1 MGSISLYTT
10 RLTGYGK
17 CFPKAV
23 YNALLLY
30 PFSDVNVK
38 QVDDRFN
45 GGTDSGCGLYREKV
59 VAVLSISPFIKDI
72 RNNKLYVDWQ
82 ITEQQNIIRK

>member
-1 MGSISLYTT
+1 M
-10 RLTGYGK
+10 
-17 CFPKAV
+17 
-23 YNALLLY
+23 
-30 PFSDVNVK
+30 
-38 QVDDRFN
+38 DDRFN

>member
-1 MGSISLYTT
+1 MLFRS
-10 RLTGYGK
+10 
-17 CFPKAV
+17 
-23 YNALLLY
+23 
-30 PFSDVNVK
+30 

-72 RNNKLYVDWQ
+72 RNNKLCVDWQ

>member
-1 MGSISLYTT
+1 MPFGMPICL
-10 RLTGYGK
+10 LLVK
-17 CFPKAV
+17 
-23 YNALLLY
+23 ALLLY